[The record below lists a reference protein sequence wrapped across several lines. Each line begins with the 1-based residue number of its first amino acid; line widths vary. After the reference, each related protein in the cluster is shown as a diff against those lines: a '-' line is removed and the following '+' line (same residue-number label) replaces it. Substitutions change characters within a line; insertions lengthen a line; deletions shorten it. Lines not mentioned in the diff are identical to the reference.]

1 MHTNPRQEIFTKL
14 SILRYKSRDDTWLF
28 YETFLLIFHLKE
40 NSNNIPDG
48 VSNKTYTY
56 LTCTYSGDVLFA
68 N

>member
-1 MHTNPRQEIFTKL
+1 MQTNPRQEITTEF
-14 SILRYKSRDDTWLF
+14 SILRYESRDDTWLF

-40 NSNNIPDG
+40 NSKNIPDA

-56 LTCTYSGDVLFA
+56 LTCTYSGDVTFA